1 MDQRVLSHLASEHLP
16 ALSARL
22 IALGLSPA
30 QPCPAWLL
38 AGFAASNM
46 PLATVARLWDV
57 AFFERSGAAFMRY
70 VHACVYVLEGQL
82 AQVPARLE
90 VAPPHIHTS
99 CNCNACVGP
108 TSLPCLYTC
117 LICSFTCVAGG
128 RRV

>member
-1 MDQRVLSHLASEHLP
+1 VLSHLAGEHLP

-22 IALGLSPA
+22 ISLGLSPA

-70 VHACVYVLEGQL
+70 VRACVYVLGGKL
-82 AQVPARLE
+82 AQMEQAWKLL
-90 VAPPHIHTS
+90 H
-99 CNCNACVGP
+99 P
-108 TSLPCLYTC
+108 TSLPLATAMPGAQQP
-117 LICSFTCVAGG
+117 FTSAGM
-128 RRV
+128 R